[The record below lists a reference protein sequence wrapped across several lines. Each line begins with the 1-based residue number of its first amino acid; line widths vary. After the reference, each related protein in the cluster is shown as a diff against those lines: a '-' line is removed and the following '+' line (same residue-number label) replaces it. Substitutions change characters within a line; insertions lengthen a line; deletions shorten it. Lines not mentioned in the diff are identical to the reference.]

1 MGAVEPL
8 GPDCLS
14 VVVAFVVDTLLD
26 FEDSPVKTV
35 PPARAIGEVDTAAVV
50 KSIVIVTDDGDDCR
64 STPVDRS
71 AVVVAGPADNWN
83 SDIDLRNFDSDLWDT
98 DIDLGGLDTD

>member
-1 MGAVEPL
+1 M
-8 GPDCLS
+8 
-14 VVVAFVVDTLLD
+14 
-26 FEDSPVKTV
+26 
-35 PPARAIGEVDTAAVV
+35 PPARAVGEVDLAVVV
-50 KSIVIVTDDGDDCR
+50 KSTVIVTDGDDDPR

-71 AVVVAGPADNWN
+71 AVVAAGPADNWN